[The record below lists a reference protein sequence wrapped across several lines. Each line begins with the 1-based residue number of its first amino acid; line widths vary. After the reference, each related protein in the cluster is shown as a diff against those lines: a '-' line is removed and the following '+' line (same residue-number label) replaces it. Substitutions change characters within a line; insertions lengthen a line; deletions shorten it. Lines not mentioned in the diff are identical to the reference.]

1 MTSADDIFFLNIST
15 IRVYFTGCWEECKWI
30 CNIAFD
36 DVFSAFDL
44 LRNVKCL
51 LSHYSLLMK
60 AVSGGFFSSFFPDK
74 VIIEMFVFKSLLRNY
89 KVVSRA
95 LTR

>member
-1 MTSADDIFFLNIST
+1 M
-15 IRVYFTGCWEECKWI
+15 YFNGWREECKWI

-60 AVSGGFFSSFFPDK
+60 AVLGGFFHHFSSDK
-74 VIIEMFVFKSLLRNY
+74 VIIEMFVLKSLSRNY
-89 KVVSRA
+89 KVVSGA
-95 LTR
+95 PTR

>member
-1 MTSADDIFFLNIST
+1 MNISA
-15 IRVYFTGCWEECKWI
+15 IRVYFNGWREECKWI

-60 AVSGGFFSSFFPDK
+60 AVSGGFFHHFSSDK
-74 VIIEMFVFKSLLRNY
+74 VIIEMFVLKSLSRNY
-89 KVVSRA
+89 KVVSGA
-95 LTR
+95 PTR